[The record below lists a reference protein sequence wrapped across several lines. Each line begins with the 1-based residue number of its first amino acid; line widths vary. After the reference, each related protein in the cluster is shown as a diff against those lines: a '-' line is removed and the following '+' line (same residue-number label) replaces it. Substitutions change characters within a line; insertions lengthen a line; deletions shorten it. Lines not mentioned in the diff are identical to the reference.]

1 MSDRDRTNP
10 ELIEKIS
17 VLKQKIQKLEQSES
31 ERKKEEALRE
41 SEAKYQA
48 AFELCTDAIFW
59 ADVHTEIIINCNR
72 AAENMIGV
80 PRDKLI
86 GQHRAMIHPPELKE
100 FYAGHFR
107 RHAERGS
114 TEESEAEVISTSGQR
129 IPVLISATRLK
140 LGNREVLQGIFRDI
154 TDLRRAEEALQES
167 EQRLLSIIQ
176 GSPIPTF
183 VIGKDHRIIYWNRAL
198 EKLSRIPAG
207 TIIGTNQHWRAFY
220 VQERPCMADLLV
232 DEVVDKIPQWYE
244 GKYIKSSLID
254 GAYEATDFFPALGK
268 KGDWLRFTAAAV
280 RDSHGNLVGAVET
293 LEDVTERKRVEE
305 ALRESEERFRKLADS
320 TWEGIII
327 HRGGIILDVNESIL
341 KMFGWHAEEVIGKSA
356 LEFLAPESIE
366 PALQKL
372 RESIDAPQIYLEAMG
387 LKKDKTAFPIE
398 VLGRPIRYKN
408 FDARVIAIRD
418 ITDRKR
424 AEEALMAGEER
435 YRTIIENIEDGYHE
449 VDLEGNFTFFN
460 ESFRKIMGYG
470 ADELLGMNNRQYADS
485 ENALKVYQTYNQLYR
500 TGIPIDSFEW
510 NIIRKDGNPRTVEVS
525 ASLIRDAQGK
535 PTGFRGIVRD
545 ITARKR
551 AEEALQE
558 SELKYRTLV
567 ELTHDFVFMVD
578 RKGLFTYVNPNFEKT
593 TGYSFSDLKGH
604 PFTIVI
610 APDERE
616 TIIDRFKKGVRGA
629 PSLPYETEL
638 SDKEG
643 KRVAV
648 EFLTSNL
655 CDIRGNVTGRF
666 GVGRDIT
673 KRKEVEALLRDSE
686 KRYRD
691 LSIIDDL
698 TQLYNSR
705 YFYHQLKLETD
716 RVNRYK
722 EQPMTLLLLDLD
734 DFKAFNDAYG
744 HVGGDQVLSRLG
756 QVVKRCLRQ
765 TDSAY
770 RYGGEEFTILLPMT
784 TSTDGAVTAERNR
797 TE

>member
-1 MSDRDRTNP
+1 
-10 ELIEKIS
+10 
-17 VLKQKIQKLEQSES
+17 
-31 ERKKEEALRE
+31 
-41 SEAKYQA
+41 
-48 AFELCTDAIFW
+48 
-59 ADVHTEIIINCNR
+59 
-72 AAENMIGV
+72 
-80 PRDKLI
+80 
-86 GQHRAMIHPPELKE
+86 
-100 FYAGHFR
+100 
-107 RHAERGS
+107 
-114 TEESEAEVISTSGQR
+114 
-129 IPVLISATRLK
+129 
-140 LGNREVLQGIFRDI
+140 
-154 TDLRRAEEALQES
+154 
-167 EQRLLSIIQ
+167 
-176 GSPIPTF
+176 
-183 VIGKDHRIIYWNRAL
+183 
-198 EKLSRIPAG
+198 
-207 TIIGTNQHWRAFY
+207 
-220 VQERPCMADLLV
+220 
-232 DEVVDKIPQWYE
+232 
-244 GKYIKSSLID
+244 
-254 GAYEATDFFPALGK
+254 
-268 KGDWLRFTAAAV
+268 
-280 RDSHGNLVGAVET
+280 
-293 LEDVTERKRVEE
+293 
-305 ALRESEERFRKLADS
+305 
-320 TWEGIII
+320 
-327 HRGGIILDVNESIL
+327 
-341 KMFGWHAEEVIGKSA
+341 MFGWHAEEVIGKSA

-418 ITDRKR
+418 ITERKHMEEVLHESESKFRTLFESANDAIFLMDHDIFIDCNPKTLEMFGCTREQIIGQPPFRFSPEVQPDGMNSMEKALEKINAALKGQSQFFEWKHSRYDGTLFDAEVSLNAFSAVGKYYLQSIVRDITDRKR
-424 AEEALMAGEER
+424 AEEALIAGEER

-470 ADELLGMNNRQYADS
+470 ADELLGMNNRQYADA

-510 NIIRKDGNPRTVEVS
+510 NIIRKDGSPRTVEVS

-545 ITARKR
+545 ITDRKLV
-551 AEEALQE
+551 EEALQE

-686 KRYRD
+686 KRYRE

-705 YFYHQLKLETD
+705 YFYHQLKMETD
-716 RVNRYK
+716 RVNRYE
-722 EQPMTLLLLDLD
+722 EQSMTLLLLDLD
-734 DFKAFNDAYG
+734 DFKQFNDAYG
-744 HVGGDQVLSRLG
+744 HVEGDQVILRLG
-756 QVVKRCLRQ
+756 QLVKRCLRQ

-784 TSTDGAVTAERNR
+784 TSKDAAVTAERIR
-797 TE
+797 TEFKKENFSPLSGQDVHVTMSIGLAQYKPQEDMKAFVHRVDQLMYQAKKNGKDRVCSES